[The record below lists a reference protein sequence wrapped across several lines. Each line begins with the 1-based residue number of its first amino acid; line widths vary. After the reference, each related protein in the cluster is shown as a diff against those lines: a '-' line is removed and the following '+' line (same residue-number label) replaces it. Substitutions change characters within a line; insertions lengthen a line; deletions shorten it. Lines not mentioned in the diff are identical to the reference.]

1 MKKLISLVLILCMA
15 CMLIPAMAEE
25 DVTGEWYGSMMGM
38 GIIFTVNADG
48 TFSMTAGGQEMAAG
62 SWKVEDGK
70 LIAEA
75 DGVAE
80 TFEIKDGTL
89 YESEM
94 DMTMTRN
101 PEDAP
106 AAIEIA
112 DVKADAAAEEYYGEW
127 VCSAVEA
134 SGMLLGA
141 ESYTAGTGEALPGL
155 TIAADSVKFNGEDMI
170 SSIINMFT
178 LTPVYADGAITANAV
193 LELGEDSNMTMDVS
207 LQMLQDGQ
215 IKATLI
221 SNDNPM
227 ILYFAPAN

>member
-38 GIIFTVNADG
+38 GIVFTVNADG
-48 TFSMTAGGQEMAAG
+48 TFSMSAGGQEMAAG

-70 LIAEA
+70 LVAEA
-75 DGVAE
+75 DGTAE

-94 DMTMTRN
+94 NMTMTRN

-127 VCSAVEA
+127 VCSAIEA
-134 SGMLLGA
+134 NGILLAA
-141 ESYTAGTGEALPGL
+141 ETYTASTGEALPGL
-155 TIAADSVKFNGEDMI
+155 TVAADSVKFNGEDFI
-170 SSIINMFT
+170 SAIVNMFT
-178 LTPVYADGAITANAV
+178 LEPVYADGAIIATGTIGEGENTA
-193 LELGEDSNMTMDVS
+193 TIDVS

-215 IKATLI
+215 INATLT
-221 SNDNPM
+221 SNDSPM